1 VQSSLGL
8 LSSAGCG
15 SLLVNGAAQA
25 KKKQKTAMMIKK
37 TLFKEVSTVLL
48 AFLLNSTTV
57 PALVGSYTI
66 NCCHAACKK
75 GHQGD
80 CII

>member
-1 VQSSLGL
+1 
-8 LSSAGCG
+8 
-15 SLLVNGAAQA
+15 
-25 KKKQKTAMMIKK
+25 MIKK